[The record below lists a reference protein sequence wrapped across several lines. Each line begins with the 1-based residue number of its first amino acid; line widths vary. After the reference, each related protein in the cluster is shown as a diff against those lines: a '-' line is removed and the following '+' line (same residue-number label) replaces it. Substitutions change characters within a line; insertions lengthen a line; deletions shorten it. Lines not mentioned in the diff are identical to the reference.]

1 MGERTERIGLELHS
15 VTLHGHRVGLRTAGH
30 GPVLLLVHGMTSSSA
45 AWTEAGSLLAERFTV
60 VAPDLLGHGVTA
72 KPPGDYSLGA
82 HATLLRDLL
91 LCLGHERVTLVGHS
105 FGGGVAMQFAYQFPE
120 RCERLVLVGSGG
132 LGPEVSRLLRALALP
147 GAEYVLPLVCRA
159 AFRETVESAVEWLRA
174 IGIRPTAAA
183 EEILRG
189 YASLTDPQARAAFF
203 RTLRAVVGF
212 DGQRVSETDRL
223 RLAAD
228 LPTLIVWGARDPI
241 IPVEHAHHA
250 RAAIPGSRL
259 AVFEDVGHFP
269 HREAPERFA
278 TTVGDFV
285 ASTTP
290 ACLSEARL
298 REHLGAGSP

>member
-1 MGERTERIGLELHS
+1 MKLQHVSI
-15 VTLHGHRVGLRTAGH
+15 HGHKVGFRTVGE
-30 GPVLLLVHGMTSSSA
+30 GPVVLLVHGMAGSA
-45 AWTEAGSLLAERFTV
+45 ATWKHIMPALAQRFTV
-60 VAPDLLGHGVTA
+60 LAPDLLGHGESA
-72 KPPGDYSLGA
+72 KPRHGEYSLGA
-82 HATLLRDLL
+82 QANFLRDLL
-91 LCLGHERVTLVGHS
+91 QVLRHERATFVGQS
-105 FGGGVAMQFAYQFPE
+105 LGGGVAMQLAYQFPE

-212 DGQRVSETDRL
+212 EGQRVSATDRL

-278 TTVGDFV
+278 TMVGDFV